1 MVRTSLRTGALAG
14 ILALAATGA
23 ASAQTAAQAAPP
35 STTAARVQ
43 FQRSISSVR
52 FDVPAA
58 VQVVGPSYR
67 TQLGKGQGRRTRGVW
82 ITAGVIGGALLGGW
96 LGSKVEGDCLCDS
109 PGLQGWLVGAPI
121 GGAVG
126 GLLAWRMT
134 R

>member
-23 ASAQTAAQAAPP
+23 ASAQTAGQAAPP
-35 STTAARVQ
+35 STTAVRVQ
-43 FQRSISSVR
+43 FQRSISNVR

-58 VQVVGPSYR
+58 VQIGPSYR
-67 TQLGKGQGRRTRGVW
+67 AQPGKGQGRRTRGVW

-96 LGSKVEGDCLCDS
+96 LGSQVEPDCLCDS
-109 PGLQGWLVGAPI
+109 PGLQGWLIGAPI

>member
-23 ASAQTAAQAAPP
+23 ASAQTAGQAPP
-35 STTAARVQ
+35 PSSTAARVQ
-43 FQRSISSVR
+43 FQRSISKVR
-52 FDVPAA
+52 FDVPAT
-58 VQVVGPSYR
+58 VQVGPSYR
-67 TQLGKGQGRRTRGVW
+67 TQSGKGQGRKTRGVW

-96 LGSKVEGDCLCDS
+96 LGSQIEGDCLCDS

>member
-1 MVRTSLRTGALAG
+1 MVRTFLRTGVLAG
-14 ILALAATGA
+14 ILALAVTGA
-23 ASAQTAAQAAPP
+23 ASAQTAVQAAPA
-35 STTAARVQ
+35 SATATRVQ
-43 FQRSISSVR
+43 FQRSISNVR

-67 TQLGKGQGRRTRGVW
+67 TQPGQGQGRRTRGVW
-82 ITAGVIGGALLGGW
+82 ITAGVTGGTLLGGW
-96 LGSKVEGDCLCDS
+96 LGSKVAPDCFCDS

-126 GLLAWRMT
+126 RLLAWRVT